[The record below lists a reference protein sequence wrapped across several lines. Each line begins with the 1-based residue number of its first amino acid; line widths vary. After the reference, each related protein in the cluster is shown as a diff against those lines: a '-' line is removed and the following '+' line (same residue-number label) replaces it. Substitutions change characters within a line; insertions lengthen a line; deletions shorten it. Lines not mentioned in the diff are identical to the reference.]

1 MYHCCFKMV
10 IFFLETPM
18 FPLPTVNISIPGTQ
32 NNEILTVSQIQKEM
46 EKYIPMPLLVQQNMN
61 RFQPIQPIPNKG
73 HRPMV

>member
-1 MYHCCFKMV
+1 M
-10 IFFLETPM
+10 
-18 FPLPTVNISIPGTQ
+18 PGTQ